1 MKKLLNA
8 LKSFILFNLK
18 IFYSIFIGFVFMTII
33 FIIFLAGVKSYFSE
47 NVTINEDYSYLV
59 FNLKA
64 VTDDKFDNSLLFDDK
79 NISFLDVITELE
91 KVRLND
97 NVRAVILNLD
107 EINASSSQ
115 IEELIS
121 IFKHFKLSG
130 KKIYAYGTNIDA
142 GLYRLAS
149 IADKIIMPNTYS
161 ASLDLTGYFSN
172 SIYYKGLLDKFGVS
186 IEAIHVG
193 SHKSAG
199 ENLYLDK
206 MSDELRADTTRL
218 FDNRLNNLI
227 ETIATNRKLNKKEV
241 EKNIL
246 NGDFASLSPYT
257 ARDYSLIDEISDFDT
272 FMSNHMIHSIQ
283 IESFSNLLAKSSN
296 SNKKIANNSIAV
308 ISLEG
313 NIEKENGSFNSF
325 SISRESVVAKLEK
338 VRKINNLRA
347 IVLRIN
353 SPGGSALES
362 ELIYKELMAFKKE
375 YNIPIYVSM
384 GSVAASG
391 GYYIASAS
399 DKIFANNST
408 LTGSIG
414 VVSLIP
420 KFVNTVEKLNLSAQ
434 TISKGKFAGIYS
446 PYYALTDEDRQHI
459 YNISLNVYDEFKNRV
474 KSARNLSEKQ
484 LEPIAGGRVWF
495 GNEAV
500 NIGLVDEIG
509 GLNDTIKTLA
519 KDLKINK
526 YNIVEISNNRDISNI
541 IQNTKKYI
549 YSQNPLF
556 SSKEY
561 NDLMFFNNNAT
572 KPLYFGFGIEEYT
585 Y

>member
-8 LKSFILFNLK
+8 LKSFVLFNLK
-18 IFYSIFIGFVFMTII
+18 IFYSIFIVFVFMIFV
-33 FIIFLAGVKSYFSE
+33 FIIFLAGLKSYFSE
-47 NVTINEDYSYLV
+47 NVTINENYSYLV
-59 FNLKA
+59 FDLKE
-64 VTDDKFDNSLLFDDK
+64 VTDDKFNNSVIFDDK
-79 NISFLDVITELE
+79 NISFLNVITELE

-107 EINASSSQ
+107 EINASSAQ

-121 IFKHFKLSG
+121 IFKHFKISG
-130 KKIYAYGTNIDA
+130 KKIYAYGTNINA
-142 GLYRLAS
+142 VKYRLAS
-149 IADKIIMPNTYS
+149 ISNKIIMPNTYS

-206 MSDELRADTTRL
+206 MSDELRSDTKRL

-227 ETIATNRKLNKKEV
+227 DTIATNRKLNKKEV

-246 NGDFASLSPYT
+246 NGDFASLSPYK
-257 ARDYSLIDEISDFDT
+257 ARDYSLIDEIYDFDT
-272 FMSNHMIHSIQ
+272 FMSKNMINSSK
-283 IESFSNLLAKSSN
+283 IETFSNILSKSSN
-296 SNKKIANNSIAV
+296 SSKKSINNNIAI

-313 NIEKENGSFNSF
+313 NIEKENGSFNNF
-325 SISRESVVAKLEK
+325 SISRESIILKLEK
-338 VRKINNLRA
+338 ARKINNLIA

-362 ELIYKELMAFKKE
+362 ELIYKELMAFKRE

-391 GYYIASAS
+391 GYYIASVA

-420 KFVNTVEKLNLSAQ
+420 KFVNTLEKLNLSSQ
-434 TISKGKFAGIYS
+434 TISKGKFSGIYS
-446 PYYALTDEDRQHI
+446 PYYALTTEDRQHI

-474 KSARNLSEKQ
+474 KYARKLSEKE

-500 NIGLVDEIG
+500 KIGLVDKIG
-509 GLNDTIKTLA
+509 GLSDTIKTLA
-519 KDLKINK
+519 KDLKINR
-526 YNIVEISNNRDISNI
+526 YNIIEISNNREISNL

-561 NDLMFFNNNAT
+561 NDLMFFNNNSNR
-572 KPLYFGFGIEEYT
+572 PLYFGFGIEEYIF
-585 Y
+585 

>member
-1 MKKLLNA
+1 
-8 LKSFILFNLK
+8 
-18 IFYSIFIGFVFMTII
+18 
-33 FIIFLAGVKSYFSE
+33 
-47 NVTINEDYSYLV
+47 
-59 FNLKA
+59 
-64 VTDDKFDNSLLFDDK
+64 
-79 NISFLDVITELE
+79 
-91 KVRLND
+91 
-97 NVRAVILNLD
+97 
-107 EINASSSQ
+107 
-115 IEELIS
+115 
-121 IFKHFKLSG
+121 
-130 KKIYAYGTNIDA
+130 
-142 GLYRLAS
+142 
-149 IADKIIMPNTYS
+149 MPNTYS

-227 ETIATNRKLNKKEV
+227 ETIAANRKLNKKEV

-313 NIEKENGSFNSF
+313 NIEKENGSFNNF

-399 DKIFANNST
+399 NKIFANNST

-459 YNISLNVYDEFKNRV
+459 YNVSLNVYDEFKNRV